1 MRILVLLGGLA
12 LLGGGQPAEL
22 AESDLPLAP
31 ITTPK
36 VVTRAG
42 SLTEAQA
49 AQLLRTARLFYTF
62 WNTGDVRYA
71 RAAVSPDFKD
81 NTLPPGRPQGLPGL
95 QAASKGFL
103 AAVPDLKCTLED
115 VVLANDKVVARL
127 LFTGHNTGPFGAHPA
142 SGKAIRFI
150 AIDILHIRDGKIY
163 EDWHLEDNLTFQQQI
178 GVVKP

>member
-1 MRILVLLGGLA
+1 MKLLVLVGGLA
-12 LLGGGQPAEL
+12 LLSAGGPATPTQ
-22 AESDLPLAP
+22 SDLPLAP
-31 ITTPK
+31 ITAPK
-36 VVTRAG
+36 LVTRG
-42 SLTEAQA
+42 STLTEAQA

-103 AAVPDLKCTLED
+103 AAVPDLECTLED

-150 AIDILHIRDGKIY
+150 AIDILHIREGKIY

-178 GVVKP
+178 GVIKH

>member
-1 MRILVLLGGLA
+1 MKLLVLFAGLT
-12 LLGGGQPAEL
+12 LLGAGGPA
-22 AESDLPLAP
+22 APTQASLPPAP
-31 ITTPK
+31 ITAPK
-36 VVTRAG
+36 LVTRA
-42 SLTEAQA
+42 STLTDVQA

-71 RAAVSPDFKD
+71 RAAVSSDFKD

-95 QAASKGFL
+95 QAASKSFL
-103 AAVPDLKCTLED
+103 TAVPDLKCTLED
-115 VVLANDKVVARL
+115 VVLVNDKVMARL
-127 LFTGHNTGPFGAHPA
+127 LFTGHNTGPFGTHPA